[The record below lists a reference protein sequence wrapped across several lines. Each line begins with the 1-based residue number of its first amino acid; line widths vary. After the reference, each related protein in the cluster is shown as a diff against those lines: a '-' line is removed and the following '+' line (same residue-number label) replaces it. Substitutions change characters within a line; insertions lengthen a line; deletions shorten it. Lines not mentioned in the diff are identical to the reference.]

1 MSLVALV
8 DNTRTDKNTGHS
20 YLEVYDILLKSK
32 KESALNVLEIG
43 IGDGNQGDT
52 NGGSIKLWND
62 YFPNAIVHALDILPL
77 NSIWDGIKNNPKI
90 ILYTSCNAYAENVVQ
105 TNFVNKNLKFDFMID
120 DGPHSLESM
129 VSFIKLYFP
138 LLADDGIMIIED
150 IPEYH
155 WINTLTNA
163 VPETSKKYIEVYD
176 RRQIKG
182 RYDDILFVINKS
194 KQI

>member
-1 MSLVALV
+1 MSLVDLV
-8 DNTRTDKNTGHS
+8 DNTRTDKNTVHS

-32 KESALNVLEIG
+32 KESALNVLEVG
-43 IGDGNQGDT
+43 IYY

-62 YFPNAIVHALDILPL
+62 YFSNATVHALDIIPL
-77 NSIWDGIKNNPKI
+77 DSIWDGIKNNPKI
-90 ILYTSCNAYAENVVQ
+90 ILYTSCNAYTENVVQ

-120 DGPHSLESM
+120 DGPHTLESM
-129 VSFIKLYFP
+129 TSFINLYFP

-150 IPEYH
+150 ITEYH

>member
-1 MSLVALV
+1 
-8 DNTRTDKNTGHS
+8 
-20 YLEVYDILLKSK
+20 
-32 KESALNVLEIG
+32 
-43 IGDGNQGDT
+43 
-52 NGGSIKLWND
+52 
-62 YFPNAIVHALDILPL
+62 
-77 NSIWDGIKNNPKI
+77 
-90 ILYTSCNAYAENVVQ
+90 
-105 TNFVNKNLKFDFMID
+105 MID